1 MLGVIAATGF
11 WMWVWWLVA
20 LMFWIVFIYLTFLL
34 AASKGRSPI
43 LWVILAVFFPLITII
58 ILLIIPSKSRSAV

>member
-1 MLGVIAATGF
+1 MLAVIAATGL

-20 LMFWIVFIYLTFLL
+20 LVFWIVFIYLTFLL

-58 ILLIIPSKSRSAV
+58 ILLIIPAKSRSAV